1 MINRKQIRDQIET
14 LIKINHTKSINLKH
28 ELICVDLSNHIY
40 HLLNDEAKNA
50 VMIKAD
56 SLVHQYS
63 EPLHPSGDQI
73 EKLQILIDKLG
84 IKSASTLPSG
94 YIRRI
99 AQVNFFGYTTDIIQ
113 AGNATLSLV
122 NMINDLASMNA
133 IRASLSTLSSCQ
145 LSNGKVVIFSYL
157 AIDQKLEQ
165 YVNLKYKDITFPE
178 GGIPK
183 EYVG

>member
-1 MINRKQIRDQIET
+1 M
-14 LIKINHTKSINLKH
+14 
-28 ELICVDLSNHIY
+28 CVDLSDHIH
-40 HLLNDEAKNA
+40 HLFNDEAKNA

-56 SLVHQYS
+56 SLIHQYN

-73 EKLQILIDKLG
+73 EKLQNLIDKLG

-94 YIRRI
+94 YIRR
-99 AQVNFFGYTTDIIQ
+99 AAMVNFFGYTVDIVQ
-113 AGNATLSLV
+113 ASNAALSLI
-122 NMINDLASMNA
+122 NMINDLASVNA

-145 LSNGKVVIFSYL
+145 LSNGKVIIFSYL
-157 AIDQKLEQ
+157 AVDEKLEQ

-183 EYVG
+183 EYVE